1 MRVLLFVRWILS
13 VGAILWFSL
22 VRVLGVFF
30 FGSNY
35 QRKSAEVYSYIV
47 ESFQL
52 LTMHMGPQ
60 RQKTIRDAGQSE
72 VPAEYEKWLLVV
84 TGV

>member
-1 MRVLLFVRWILS
+1 MWGQS
-13 VGAILWFSL
+13 YWFSL

-35 QRKSAEVYSYIV
+35 QRKSAEIYSYIV

-72 VPAEYEKWLLVV
+72 VPAEYEK
-84 TGV
+84 